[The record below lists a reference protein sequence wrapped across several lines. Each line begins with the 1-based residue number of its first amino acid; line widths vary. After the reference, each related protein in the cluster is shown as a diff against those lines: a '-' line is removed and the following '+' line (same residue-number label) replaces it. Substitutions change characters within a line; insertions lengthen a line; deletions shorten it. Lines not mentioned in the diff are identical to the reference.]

1 MNSLYK
7 IAGLTKQALHQYEI
21 RQSHLQM
28 QGETILSLAKE
39 IRAEH
44 PKMGCRKMYYLMDPD
59 CWGRDTFERLL
70 LNNGYRVKYEPN
82 YIRTTYSQ
90 NLYYFP
96 DLTKGLELTNVNQ
109 LWVTDITYY
118 FVNGKFFYLTFILDV
133 YSRRI
138 IGYQVSPTL
147 KAEANLKTLKMAFKT
162 RKQLVFPGL
171 IHHSDK
177 GSQFI
182 DKDYQRRIKDAQIQM
197 SMSNEAWENP
207 FAERINGII
216 KQEYLDCWQI
226 DTGEGL
232 MKATK
237 RAVNS
242 YNETRPHWSLLNRMS
257 PVNFEKL
264 LLTLDTQKRPT
275 VKLYTEGK
283 AKDEGESI
291 PNNLN
296 SKTSLWLKL
305 PEESLGNK
313 VDS

>member
-1 MNSLYK
+1 MTSLYQ

-21 RQSHLQM
+21 RQSDLQL
-28 QGETILSLAKE
+28 QGDAILALAKE
-39 IRAEH
+39 IRKEH
-44 PKMGCRKMYYLMDPD
+44 PKMGCRKMYYVMDPN
-59 CWGRDTFERLL
+59 CWGRDSFESLL
-70 LNNGYRVKYEPN
+70 LKNGYRVKYEPN

-90 NLYYFP
+90 SQYYYP

-109 LWVTDITYY
+109 LWATDITYF
-118 FVNGKFFYLTFILDV
+118 FVKGKFFYLTFILDV
-133 YSRRI
+133 YSHRI
-138 IGYQVSPTL
+138 IGYHVSSTL
-147 KAEANLKTLKMAFKT
+147 KAEANLKALKMAFRT
-162 RKQLVFPGL
+162 RRQQVFPGL

-182 DKDYQRRIKDAQIQM
+182 DQDYQRIIKDAQMKM

-207 FAERINGII
+207 YAERINGII

-226 DTGEGL
+226 YTGEEL

-237 RAVNS
+237 RAVNN
-242 YNETRPHWSLLNRMS
+242 YNTTRPHWSLHNRLS

-264 LLTLDTQKRPT
+264 LLTLDIQKRPT

-283 AKDEGESI
+283 AKVDGASS
-291 PNNLN
+291 PNKLN
-296 SKTSLWLKL
+296 PETSLWLNL
-305 PEESLGNK
+305 PEERPGTK

>member
-28 QGETILSLAKE
+28 QGETILLLAKE
-39 IRAEH
+39 IRKEH
-44 PKMGCRKMYYLMDPD
+44 PKMGCRKIYYQMDPD
-59 CWGRDTFERLL
+59 SWGRDTFERLL

-96 DLTKGLELTNVNQ
+96 DLTKGMELTNVNQ
-109 LWVTDITYY
+109 LWATDITYY
-118 FVNGKFFYLTFILDV
+118 FVKGKFYYLTFILDV

-138 IGYQVSPTL
+138 IGYQVSKTL
-147 KAEANLKTLKMAFKT
+147 KAEANLKALEMAFKT
-162 RKQLVFPGL
+162 RKQIVFPGL
-171 IHHSDK
+171 IHHSDR

-182 DKDYQRRIKDAQIQM
+182 DKDYQKMIKDAQMQM
-197 SMSNEAWENP
+197 SMCNEAWENP

-216 KQEYLDCWQI
+216 KQEYLNCWQI

-232 MKATK
+232 MKATR

-242 YNETRPHWSLLNRMS
+242 YNITRPHWSLLNKMT
-257 PVNFEKL
+257 PVNFEKYL
-264 LLTLDTQKRPT
+264 LPLDTQKRPT

-283 AKDEGESI
+283 AKVEGASS

-296 SKTSLWLKL
+296 PKTSFWFTL
-305 PEESLGNK
+305 PEGKSVPK

>member
-237 RAVNS
+237 QAVNS
-242 YNETRPHWSLLNRMS
+242 YNKTRPHWSLLNRMS

-275 VKLYTEGK
+275 VKLYTEGN
-283 AKDEGESI
+283 AKVEVASS
-291 PNNLN
+291 PTNLN
-296 SKTSLWLKL
+296 PKTSLWLQL
-305 PEESLGNK
+305 PEEGLGNK

>member
-1 MNSLYK
+1 MNNLYK
-7 IAGLTKQALHQYEI
+7 IAGLTKQALHQSEI
-21 RQSHLQM
+21 RQSYLQM
-28 QGETILSLAKE
+28 QEETILSLAKE
-39 IRAEH
+39 IRKEH

-138 IGYQVSPTL
+138 IGYHVSPTL
-147 KAEANLKTLKMAFKT
+147 KAEANLKALKMAFKT
-162 RKQLVFPGL
+162 RKRFIFPGL

-182 DKDYQRRIKDAQIQM
+182 DKDYQRMIKDAQIQM
-197 SMSNEAWENP
+197 SMCNEAWENP

-226 DTGEGL
+226 DTGDGL
-232 MKATK
+232 IKATK
-237 RAVNS
+237 KAVNS
-242 YNETRPHWSLLNRMS
+242 YNTHRPHWLLLNKMT

-264 LLTLDTQKRPT
+264 LLTLDTQKQPK

-283 AKDEGESI
+283 AKVEEASI
-291 PNNLN
+291 PSRLAP
-296 SKTSLWLKL
+296 KTSLWLHL

>member
-7 IAGLTKQALHQYEI
+7 IAGLTKQALHQYET
-21 RQSHLQM
+21 RQSHMQL
-28 QGETILSLAKE
+28 QGETILTLATE
-39 IRAEH
+39 IRKEH

-59 CWGRDTFERLL
+59 CWGRDSFENLL
-70 LNNGYRVKYEPN
+70 LKNGYRVKHEPN
-82 YIRTTYSQ
+82 FIRTTYSQ
-90 NLYYFP
+90 SQYYFP
-96 DLTKGLELTNVNQ
+96 DLTKGLELTYVNQ
-109 LWVTDITYY
+109 LWATDITYF
-118 FVNGKFFYLTFILDV
+118 FVKGKFFYLTFILDV
-133 YSRRI
+133 YSHRI
-138 IGYQVSPTL
+138 IGYQVSSTL
-147 KAEANLKTLKMAFKT
+147 KAEANVKALKMAFRT
-162 RKQLVFPGL
+162 RRQQVFPGL

-182 DKDYQRRIKDAQIQM
+182 DKEYQRMIKDAQIKM

-226 DTGEGL
+226 DTGEEL

-237 RAVNS
+237 RAVNN
-242 YNETRPHWSLLNRMS
+242 YNITRPHWSVLNKLS

-283 AKDEGESI
+283 AKVEGASS
-291 PNNLN
+291 PNNFN
-296 SKTSLWLKL
+296 PKTSLWLSL
-305 PEESLGNK
+305 PEEGIGNK

>member
-7 IAGLTKQALHQYEI
+7 IAGVTKQALHQFEI
-21 RQSHLQM
+21 KKSYLQM
-28 QGETILSLAKE
+28 QEETILSLAKE
-39 IRAEH
+39 IRKEH

-59 CWGRDTFERLL
+59 CWGRDTFELLL

-109 LWVTDITYY
+109 LWATDITYY
-118 FVNGKFFYLTFILDV
+118 FVKGKFFYLTFILDV
-133 YSRRI
+133 YSHRI
-138 IGYQVSPTL
+138 IGYQVSSTL
-147 KAEANLKTLKMAFKT
+147 KAEANIKALKMAFRT

-182 DKDYQRRIKDAQIQM
+182 DKNYQKLIKDAQMQN
-197 SMSNEAWENP
+197 SMSKEAWENP

-226 DTGEGL
+226 DTGEEL

-242 YNETRPHWSLLNRMS
+242 YNVTRPHWSLLNRMS

-264 LLTLDTQKRPT
+264 LLTLDTQKRPM
-275 VKLYTEGK
+275 VKLYTDGK
-283 AKDEGESI
+283 AKVEGASS

-296 SKTSLWLKL
+296 PKTSLGFTL
-305 PEESLGNK
+305 PEENGGFN

>member
-21 RQSHLQM
+21 RQSYLQM

-182 DKDYQRRIKDAQIQM
+182 DKDYQRMIKDAQIQM
-197 SMSNEAWENP
+197 SMCNEAWENP

-264 LLTLDTQKRPT
+264 LLTLDTQKQPT

-283 AKDEGESI
+283 TKVEVASC
-291 PNNLN
+291 PTNLN
-296 SKTSLWLKL
+296 PKTSLWLQL